1 MKIKPRCIP
10 CLLNRILFEAEQV
23 TNNRAIQEK
32 VMLKS
37 MDILRKEYGDRSSVE
52 IATKV
57 HQAAYQILGTRD
69 PYKKL
74 KERSNRIALKMISK
88 AERLI
93 ENSDDPIKAAAI
105 CSIIGNLID
114 FGIEGSISSPEKLE
128 EEFDNFFEE
137 GLGWND
143 LPEIKKLLKGD
154 ILFFADNCGE
164 IVFDKILCR
173 ELKKYDIHL
182 TLVVK
187 GEPILTDA
195 TYEDAKLFN
204 FDDVVDEIL
213 TTEGFAVGIDFD
225 SSDYLLDR
233 LENANLIICKGM
245 GNYEAFSE
253 TKYKPI
259 AYFLRTKCKTVAED
273 IGLPMNIN
281 AVKLFE

>member
-23 TNNRAIQEK
+23 TNDRAIQEK

-37 MDILRKEYGDRSSVE
+37 MDILGKEYGDRSSVE

-114 FGIEGSISSPEKLE
+114 FGIEGSVSSPEKLGK
-128 EEFDNFFEE
+128 EFDNFFEE

-143 LPEIKKLLKGD
+143 LLEMKKLLKGE
-154 ILFFADNCGE
+154 ILFFSDNCGE

-187 GEPILTDA
+187 GVPILTDA
-195 TYEDAKLFN
+195 TYEDAKLLN

-213 TTEGFAVGIDFD
+213 TTKGFAVGIDFD
-225 SSDYLLDR
+225 SSNYLLDR

-253 TKYKPI
+253 TKYGPI
-259 AYFLRTKCKTVAED
+259 AYFLRTKCESVAED
-273 IGLPMNIN
+273 IDLPININ
-281 AVKLFE
+281 AVKIFE